1 MYDITRDDFMVA
13 MSHVSPSIK
22 HNYQVNFE
30 EKNWDDIG
38 GLDTVKKV

>member
-1 MYDITRDDFMVA
+1 MDDFMVA

-22 HNYQVNFE
+22 HNYQVNFG

-38 GLDTVKKV
+38 GLDTVKKVEYY